1 MNTLRILHLED
12 DELDAL
18 LVRRQ
23 LEQSTLAIDLTQV
36 SSRAAYLDAI
46 GRHTWD
52 IVVAD
57 NGVPSLN
64 SADALRYL
72 REGHPETAFVVVS
85 GAGEEA
91 QVAEAFRTG
100 AADYIRKDY
109 LWQLVVTIYRIQAER
124 QRSDSR

>member
-1 MNTLRILHLED
+1 MSGTRSPS
-12 DELDAL
+12 LDA
-18 LVRRQ
+18 R
-23 LEQSTLAIDLTQV
+23 V
-36 SSRAAYLDAI
+36 SAVTARIRERSRDSRAAYLEAI

-91 QVAEAFRTG
+91 QVAEAFQTG

-109 LWQLVVTIYRIQAER
+109 LWQLVVTIYRIQAGR
-124 QRSDSR
+124 QRFDSR